1 MNAPKTIK
9 FRVIYFNIKILYCTL
24 IVVFAIYIGEI
35 VNFTV
40 KHKDPM
46 GSFFLP
52 VWVIFGFGIIM
63 LLPPTIAT
71 MLSVFELTTEGVIE
85 HKGYFWGLFR
95 GFAHTPWSGFQSW
108 DNSLFFLPGQ
118 REKIPQINLYY
129 KGRGVIRVN
138 KKTRRLFCDD
148 KPQEWNSFSRH
159 LTALLTE
166 VKLPCKAPESEKSKR
181 NLVIYISAG
190 AGALILFLFMA
201 YGVLAFIAQPVV
213 FIVAL
218 FIVLLLS
225 ALSWMKSGKKRSV
238 K

>member
-1 MNAPKTIK
+1 MNAPNTIK
-9 FRVIYFNIKILYCTL
+9 FRVLYGNFKIYFISLALYIAVYVGGIISFL
-24 IVVFAIYIGEI
+24 
-35 VNFTV
+35 NKL
-40 KHKDPM
+40 KHPM
-46 GSFFLP
+46 PMDEWHLMN
-52 VWVIFGFGIIM
+52 WVGFGFILLL
-63 LLPPTIAT
+63 LLPWSIAV
-71 MLSVFELTTEGVIE
+71 MLSTFVITAEGVVE
-85 HKGYFWGLFR
+85 YKGYVWGLFR

-148 KPQEWNSFSRH
+148 KPQAWNAFSRH

-181 NLVIYISAG
+181 NLVIYLSAG

-213 FIVAL
+213 FGVAL
-218 FIVLLLS
+218 FIVLILS
-225 ALSWMKSGKKRSV
+225 ALSWMKSGKRRL
-238 K
+238 